1 MITQGILEGSKTMEK
16 SKKRKT
22 YEFIADPVLFA
33 ATKMNPALGASYGVG
48 KAILKNIKKKNYSNT
63 VRKPIYY

>member
-1 MITQGILEGSKTMEK
+1 MEK

-48 KAILKNIKKKNYSNT
+48 KAILKNIKKKKKKNYSNT